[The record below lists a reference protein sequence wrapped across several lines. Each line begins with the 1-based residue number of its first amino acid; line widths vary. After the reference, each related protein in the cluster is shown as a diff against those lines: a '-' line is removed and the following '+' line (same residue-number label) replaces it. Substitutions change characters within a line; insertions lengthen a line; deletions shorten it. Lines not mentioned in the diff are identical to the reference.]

1 MQSRNGLA
9 NDAELA
15 PVWHHGTMQFLIG
28 RDIGHS
34 VTGALR
40 TAERVRVASAFFS
53 PGSST
58 LSELRA
64 TKSLTLI
71 ISEEFTVN
79 NPKNLEQLT
88 SAVVRSIPTDSKDG
102 KLHAKVFI
110 FEMPDGSDW
119 VMVGSSNLTDQGLF
133 FNQEACVALTSKEAS
148 DVAAITDIK
157 LWFVALLKKSRSID
171 IAEAKAIWKARGR
184 QKLTTVTKSEQAA
197 PAYFVLKSTE
207 GSGPDAPRHWPMFES
222 ERVIAIG
229 WEAVA
234 VDPSIV
240 NDEELWDAVDA
251 AYPDFKPGSKDFAV
265 RTIRDFV
272 NIPIGSIVM
281 VSHGY
286 ASNASDDNL
295 VHIYAF
301 ARVDGAIT
309 PTPLVAG
316 EWRFRRSATLQI
328 VDATL
333 TVGVMR
339 KLLGAGSLMQTLH
352 SLSQNAIEAVAD
364 ELGIHIDV

>member
-1 MQSRNGLA
+1 MCCRQRRACESPAPSSL
-9 NDAELA
+9 LA
-15 PVWHHGTMQFLIG
+15 PP
-28 RDIGHS
+28 R
-34 VTGALR
+34 
-40 TAERVRVASAFFS
+40 S
-53 PGSST
+53 PNLT
-58 LSELRA
+58 RP
-64 TKSLTLI
+64 KSLTLV

-79 NPKNLEQLT
+79 NPRNLEQLT
-88 SAVVRSIPTDSKDG
+88 SAVVRSVPTDSKDG

-110 FEMPDGSDW
+110 AEMPDGSDW
-119 VMVGSSNLTDQGLF
+119 VLVGSANLTDQGLF
-133 FNQEACVALTSKEAS
+133 FNQEACVALTSNEADS
-148 DVAAITDIK
+148 AVIADIK
-157 LWFVALLKKSRSID
+157 LWFDRLLKRSRPID
-171 IAEAKAIWKARGR
+171 VAEAKAIWKARGR
-184 QKLTTVTKSEQAA
+184 QKLTTVAKSGQAA

-234 VDPSIV
+234 VDPSTV
-240 NDEELWDAVDA
+240 NDYELRAAVDA
-251 AYPDFKPGSKDFAV
+251 AYPNFKPRSKDFAV

-272 NIPIGSIVM
+272 NIPVGSIVM
-281 VSHGY
+281 VCHGY

-301 ARVDGAIT
+301 ARVDGAFT
-309 PTPLVAG
+309 PTLFVAG
-316 EWRFRRSATLQI
+316 EWRFRRPAILQI

-352 SLSQNAIEAVAD
+352 KLSQHGVEAVAD

>member
-1 MQSRNGLA
+1 MMPREA
-9 NDAELA
+9 A
-15 PVWHHGTMQFLIG
+15 VWHHGPMQFITGREIG
-28 RDIGHS
+28 KS
-34 VTGALR
+34 VTGVLQA
-40 TAERVRVASAFFS
+40 AKSVRVASAFFS

-58 LSELRA
+58 LSELQA

-71 ISEEFTVN
+71 ISEEFTIN

-88 SAVVRSIPTDSKDG
+88 SAVVRSVPTDSKDG

-110 FEMPDGSDW
+110 AEMPDGSDW
-119 VMVGSSNLTDQGLF
+119 VLVGSANLTDQGLF
-133 FNQEACVALTSKEAS
+133 FNQEACIALTSNEAA
-148 DVAAITDIK
+148 DGAVITDIK
-157 LWFVALLKKSRSID
+157 LWFEGLLKKSRSID
-171 IAEAKAIWKARGR
+171 IAEAKAIWKARSR
-184 QKLTTVTKSEQAA
+184 QKLTTATRSEQAA

-234 VDPSIV
+234 VDPSTV
-240 NDEELWDAVDA
+240 NDEELWAAVDA
-251 AYPDFKPGSKDFAV
+251 AYPHFKPGSKDFAV

-272 NIPIGSIVM
+272 NIPVGSIVM

-286 ASNASDDNL
+286 ASNANDDNL

-301 ARVDGAIT
+301 ARVDGAVT
-309 PTPLVAG
+309 PTLFVAG

-339 KLLGAGSLMQTLH
+339 KLLDAGSLMQTLH
-352 SLSQNAIEAVAD
+352 SLSQHAVEAVAD